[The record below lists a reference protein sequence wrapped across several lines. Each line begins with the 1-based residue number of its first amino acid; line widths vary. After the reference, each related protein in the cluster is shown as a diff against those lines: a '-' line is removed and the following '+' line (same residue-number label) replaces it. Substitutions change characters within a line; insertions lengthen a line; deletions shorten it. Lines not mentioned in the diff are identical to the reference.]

1 MIEMTRAQECIA
13 MLEMLKKVSSVM
25 PDCIAMEN
33 NYPVDKTITLED
45 IRMDSFLF
53 VINTAI
59 DLLNK
64 YDPDWVNQI
73 RGMEG

>member
-1 MIEMTRAQECIA
+1 MTRAQECIA
-13 MLEMLKKVSSVM
+13 MLQMLKKVSSVM
-25 PDCIAMEN
+25 PDGIAIDN
-33 NYPVDKTITLED
+33 NYQIDKTITLED
-45 IRMDSFLF
+45 VSMDSFLF

-64 YDPDWVNQI
+64 YDPYWAKDI